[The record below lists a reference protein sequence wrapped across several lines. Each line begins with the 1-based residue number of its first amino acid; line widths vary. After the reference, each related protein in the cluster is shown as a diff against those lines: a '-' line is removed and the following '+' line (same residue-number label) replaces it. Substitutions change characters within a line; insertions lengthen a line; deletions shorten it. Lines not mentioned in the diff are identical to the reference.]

1 LLGIFYRRCAAQH
14 YAARAHGTATD
25 IAALIS
31 QLPQKGVTTMRKVGD
46 SWPDQRLIE
55 LVAVIAVTI
64 LIGAGV
70 RYLNEPAPAIHASF
84 IVPSQTVH
92 W

>member
-1 LLGIFYRRCAAQH
+1 MMGLFAFLLRRTALIRRAA
-14 YAARAHGTATD
+14 GTTATC
-25 IAALIS
+25 AALIC
-31 QLPQKGVTTMRKVGD
+31 QLPSRGVATMQKPGD
-46 SWPDQRLIE
+46 GWFDQRLIE
-55 LVAVIAVTI
+55 LAAVIAVVV
-64 LIGAGV
+64 LIASGV

>member
-1 LLGIFYRRCAAQH
+1 M
-14 YAARAHGTATD
+14 
-25 IAALIS
+25 
-31 QLPQKGVTTMRKVGD
+31 QKPGD
-46 SWPDQRLIE
+46 GWFDQRLIE
-55 LVAVIAVTI
+55 FAAVIAVVV
-64 LIGAGV
+64 LIASGV

>member
-1 LLGIFYRRCAAQH
+1 
-14 YAARAHGTATD
+14 
-25 IAALIS
+25 
-31 QLPQKGVTTMRKVGD
+31 MRKIHDG
-46 SWPDQRLIE
+46 WPDQRLIE
-55 LVAVIAVTI
+55 LAAAIALIVLVAS
-64 LIGAGV
+64 GV